1 MRAPTILA
9 VVDADVA
16 TSGVGYIAA
25 INRLGKIMELADK
38 VALVTGASG
47 DIGGAIARCLGGAG
61 AHVVATY
68 VGAEDA
74 AAATAQNIID
84 SGGSA
89 SIVQLDQR
97 SPEAIDR
104 CLQTVAD
111 QQGRLDVLINNAA
124 WNIGIPF
131 PDLDAL
137 TPDIWDQVLETNLRA
152 PFLLARA
159 SSALLKADGGG
170 HIVNISSAGGIS
182 PGSSSIAYSSSKAGL
197 NHLTRCLAV
206 AMAPEVAVNCVAP
219 GLVEN
224 TRMANRLPDA
234 VAESARR
241 QAVLGRVGQADDIAA
256 QVLGFV
262 TSTSITGQIMVV
274 DGGMPGVMR

>member
-1 MRAPTILA
+1 MAGILQ
-9 VVDADVA
+9 
-16 TSGVGYIAA
+16 G
-25 INRLGKIMELADK
+25 K

-47 DIGGAIARCLGGAG
+47 DIGGAIARRLGSAG

-68 VGAEDA
+68 VGAADA
-74 AAATAQNIID
+74 AAATVRDIESA
-84 SGGSA
+84 GGAASA
-89 SIVQLDQR
+89 LQLDQR
-97 SPEAIDR
+97 DPAAIEACIA
-104 CLQTVAD
+104 TVAERR
-111 QQGRLDVLINNAA
+111 GRLDILVNNAA

-137 TPDIWDQVLETNLRA
+137 TPDIWDRVLETNLRA

-159 SSALLKADGGG
+159 AAKLLKADGGG

-206 AMAPEVAVNCVAP
+206 AMAPEVAVNCIAP

-224 TRMANRLPDA
+224 TRMAKRLPEA
-234 VAESARR
+234 VARGARA
-241 QAVLGRVGQADDIAA
+241 QAVLGRVGQPDDIAA
-256 QVLGFV
+256 QVLTFV
-262 TSTSITGQIMVV
+262 TSSSITGQTMVI
-274 DGGMPGVMR
+274 DGGMPGSMR

>member
-1 MRAPTILA
+1 
-9 VVDADVA
+9 
-16 TSGVGYIAA
+16 
-25 INRLGKIMELADK
+25 MELKGK
-38 VALVTGASG
+38 VALVTGGSG

-61 AHVVATY
+61 ADVVVTY
-68 VGAEDA
+68 VGAADA
-74 AAATAQNIID
+74 AAATVRDIVDA
-84 SGGSA
+84 GGRASA
-89 SIVQLDQR
+89 LQLDQR
-97 SPEAIDR
+97 SPQAIEA
-104 CLQTVAD
+104 CVAGVEAAH
-111 QQGRLDVLINNAA
+111 GRLDVLVNNAA

-137 TPDIWDQVLETNLRA
+137 TPDIWDRVLETNLRA

-159 SSALLKADGGG
+159 AARLLKADGGG

-224 TRMANRLPDA
+224 TRMAKRLPEA
-234 VAESARR
+234 VARGARA
-241 QAVLGRVGQADDIAA
+241 QAVLGRVGQADDIAR
-256 QVLGFV
+256 QVLAFV
-262 TSTSITGQIMVV
+262 TSTSITGQTIVI
-274 DGGMPGVMR
+274 DGGMPGAMR